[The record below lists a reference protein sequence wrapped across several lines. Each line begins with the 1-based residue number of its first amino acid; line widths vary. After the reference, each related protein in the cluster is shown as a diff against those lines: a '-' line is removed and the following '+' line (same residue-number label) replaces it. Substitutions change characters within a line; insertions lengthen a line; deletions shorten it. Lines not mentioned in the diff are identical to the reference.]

1 MKSDFMNDE
10 IKISKKKL
18 IFIAG
23 ILIALIL
30 GFVLGN
36 FFPLNSNTNLAEN
49 NAIDSVNSIQ
59 YSGLIDS
66 DKNFLVSL
74 TNSEIDV
81 ILNKSDWC
89 VDAGG
94 QWKIDSQEG
103 ELEVTSSE
111 AMSLKKQNRI
121 VEEREGKFYAKVTVI
136 NRETCILFN
145 KN

>member
-1 MKSDFMNDE
+1 MNDE